1 MFLPACENCLTPS
14 RELFCGPC
22 RELLEFKNVCISCGH
37 YSLVGLTQCIGC
49 RNKSWAWDDLYSSF
63 FFTEGVC
70 RWMSDIKEGGRPE
83 RWRELRK
90 DWIPKFSQ
98 LPEAI
103 VFVPAD
109 PSSFRRRLYDPGEA
123 LAEHLARRLRLP
135 VLNIFRREIFLSS
148 QKQLSRQDRLQ
159 YFRETLKLQ
168 PLTQRFTCLLLVDD
182 VMTTGASLTHCSE
195 LLRAVSERV
204 VVYSVA
210 RTLATK
216 PLI

>member
-1 MFLPACENCLTPS
+1 
-14 RELFCGPC
+14 
-22 RELLEFKNVCISCGH
+22 
-37 YSLVGLTQCIGC
+37 
-49 RNKSWAWDDLYSSF
+49 
-63 FFTEGVC
+63 
-70 RWMSDIKEGGRPE
+70 MSDIKEGGRPE

-135 VLNIFRREIFLSS
+135 VLNVFRREIFLSS